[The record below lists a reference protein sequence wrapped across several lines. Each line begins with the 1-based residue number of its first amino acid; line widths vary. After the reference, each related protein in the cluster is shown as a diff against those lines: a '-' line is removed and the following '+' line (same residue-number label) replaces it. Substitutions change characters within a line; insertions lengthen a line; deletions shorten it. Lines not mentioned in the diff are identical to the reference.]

1 MPRRKDPNPTPIYFG
16 VSMEAQAEQAQ
27 RLGHLFCVKI
37 MIGHLFTRAGIESF
51 LQEWDRQNATLKDI
65 PAL

>member
-1 MPRRKDPNPTPIYFG
+1 MPRRKDLNPTLIYFG

-27 RLGHLFCVKI
+27 RLGQLFCVKI
-37 MIGHLFTRAGIESF
+37 LIGYLFTRAGIESF
-51 LQEWDRQNATLKDI
+51 FQAWDRQDATLKDI